1 MFEERPFPGEPVDVL
16 GFNIRVASATQV
28 PKPHVIDQNENDIWA
43 TIFGCL
49 SEKKCST
56 AKGAKEKQAAEP
68 IRQKAV
74 QPLTGLC

>member
-43 TIFGCL
+43 TILGCL
-49 SEKKCST
+49 SGKKCST
-56 AKGAKEKQAAEP
+56 AKGAKEEQAAEP

>member
-1 MFEERPFPGEPVDVL
+1 MLSFD
-16 GFNIRVASATQV
+16 IRVAGATQV

>member
-1 MFEERPFPGEPVDVL
+1 MLSFD
-16 GFNIRVASATQV
+16 IRVAGATQV

-49 SEKKCST
+49 SGKKCST
-56 AKGAKEKQAAEP
+56 AKGTKEEQAAEP

-74 QPLTGLC
+74 QLLPGLC